1 MSRSIELLVKMFDP
15 RCVSTESIARGR
27 STLYREQ
34 ILAAFTQAEKEAF
47 IGYHLL
53 LLKYRFDKFSKDY
66 LTKYIDLWLEA
77 KGIKDKFAVKA
88 LNYVIDRLADIPLPT
103 QYKRLNALRRR
114 YLRSQYAYTKEIGKT
129 QEITNNKEIDKN
141 SKEARE
147 LRINVIKEMK
157 KSNICPRCHGTGE
170 VGREQKRICP
180 ACEGKGR
187 LIATNDH
194 LIYSIGCSGEYFRC
208 YLHALVVEFEQFAQI
223 QMSEAESIIKQRLKA
238 ETVD

>member
-15 RCVSTESIARGR
+15 RCVSAESIARGH
-27 STLYREQ
+27 STLYKEQ
-34 ILAAFTQAEKEAF
+34 ILAAFAQAEKAAF
-47 IGYHLL
+47 VGYHLL
-53 LLKYRFDKFSKDY
+53 LLKYRFDQSSKDY
-66 LTKYIDLWLEA
+66 LTKYIDLWLAE
-77 KGIKDKFAVKA
+77 KGVKDDFAVKA
-88 LNYVIDRLADIPLPT
+88 LNYVVDRLADIPLPT

-114 YLRSQYAYTKEIGKT
+114 YLRSQYAYTKDIDIAN
-129 QEITNNKEIDKN
+129 QEAGQDKN

-170 VGREQKRICP
+170 IGRDQKRICP

-194 LIYSIGCSGEYFRC
+194 LIYSIGCGGEYFMR

-223 QMSEAESIIKQRLKA
+223 QMSEAENIIKQRLKA
-238 ETVD
+238 EIAD

>member
-15 RCVSTESIARGR
+15 RCVSAESIARGH
-27 STLYREQ
+27 STLYKEQ
-34 ILAAFTQAEKEAF
+34 ILAAFAQAEKAAF
-47 IGYHLL
+47 VGYHLL
-53 LLKYRFDKFSKDY
+53 LLKYRFDQSSKDY
-66 LTKYIDLWLEA
+66 LTKYIDLWLAE
-77 KGIKDKFAVKA
+77 KGVKDDFAVKA

-114 YLRSQYAYTKEIGKT
+114 YLRSQYSFTKDIDIAN
-129 QEITNNKEIDKN
+129 QEAGPDKN

-147 LRINVIKEMK
+147 LRINVIKEMR

-170 VGREQKRICP
+170 IGREQKRVCP
-180 ACEGKGR
+180 SCEGKGR